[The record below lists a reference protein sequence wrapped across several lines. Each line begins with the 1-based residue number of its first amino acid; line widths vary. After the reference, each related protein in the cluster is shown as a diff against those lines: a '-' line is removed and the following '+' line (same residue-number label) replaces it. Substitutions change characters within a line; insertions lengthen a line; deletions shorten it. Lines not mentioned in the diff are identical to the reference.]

1 MDIIHV
7 YVKNEEELDISEDED
22 KKNTHR
28 ITLRV
33 DEDKIEK
40 DRYTVKAGIITLDRG
55 LIVLVT
61 DSEFT
66 FGNMAVAMPMTT
78 VPTTSSIIF
87 PAIGGKGEFAARFLA
102 EQIANITSQQLV
114 IFVNFKEYTQ
124 DRIVTSLEL
133 IKKMVNKLNLTKNS
147 VHPKREVK

>member
-1 MDIIHV
+1 MGIIHV
-7 YVKNEEELDISEDED
+7 YVKNKEELKISKEINEE
-22 KKNTHR
+22 
-28 ITLRV
+28 ITLKV
-33 DEDKIEK
+33 KESKIEK
-40 DRYTVKAGIITLDRG
+40 ERYTIKAGIIILDRG

-66 FGNMAVAMPMTT
+66 FGNMAVAMPVTS

-102 EQIANITSQQLV
+102 EQIANMTAQQLV

-124 DRIVTSLEL
+124 ERIVTSLEL
-133 IKKMVNKLNLTKNS
+133 IKKMIYEMKLTKDIKPGKNL
-147 VHPKREVK
+147 R

>member
-1 MDIIHV
+1 VGIIHV
-7 YVKNEEELDISEDED
+7 YVKNKEELKISKEINEE
-22 KKNTHR
+22 
-28 ITLRV
+28 ITLKV
-33 DEDKIEK
+33 KESKIEK
-40 DRYTVKAGIITLDRG
+40 ERYTIKAGIIILDRG

-66 FGNMAVAMPMTT
+66 FGNMAVAMPVTS

-102 EQIANITSQQLV
+102 EQIANMTAQQLV

-124 DRIVTSLEL
+124 ERIVTSLEL
-133 IKKMVNKLNLTKNS
+133 IKKMIYEMKLTKDIKPGKNL
-147 VHPKREVK
+147 R